1 MECPHKEC
9 ASSEDCAIIDITK
22 KVPKKKESCSYY
34 SKKKSEPKTT
44 VKKEI

>member
-9 ASSEDCAIIDITK
+9 VHSDDCAIIDITK

-34 SKKKSEPKTT
+34 KKKKNESKTP
-44 VKKEI
+44 VKKEA